1 VEAIETTAWFILML
15 RHLFK
20 TSRNKLFAL
29 SFYKIDWYHTA
40 TNIIRMFINIF
51 FRNAKI
57 EGESYSHTC
66 RYVFKS
72 YVRISKESISNR
84 ILGLLIFRF

>member
-1 VEAIETTAWFILML
+1 MKAIETTAWFILML

-40 TNIIRMFINIF
+40 INIIRMFINIF

-57 EGESYSHTC
+57 EGDWKVTLT
-66 RYVFKS
+66 YVVMCLKATNF
-72 YVRISKESISNR
+72 
-84 ILGLLIFRF
+84 